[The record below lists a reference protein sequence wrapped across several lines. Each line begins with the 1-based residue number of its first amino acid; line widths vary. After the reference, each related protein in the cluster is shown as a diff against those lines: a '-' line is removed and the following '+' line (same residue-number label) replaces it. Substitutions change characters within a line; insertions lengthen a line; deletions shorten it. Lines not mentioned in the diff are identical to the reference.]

1 MTCNDLSHN
10 CLTYSKIQANL
21 QETGK
26 QFTFERGLRN
36 DTSFPPSFRAIP
48 DDQPQDITPFIV
60 PKGILVPSPRKRMI
74 FNLLLNTESRKL
86 CYSIPS
92 RRRFVIPTI
101 NYQHTLQPRSST
113 SDRIPE
119 QDYLFSKLI

>member
-1 MTCNDLSHN
+1 MTCNDLSYN

-26 QFTFERGLRN
+26 QITFERGLRN

-60 PKGILVPSPRKRMI
+60 PKGILVPFPER
-74 FNLLLNTESRKL
+74 EW
-86 CYSIPS
+86 
-92 RRRFVIPTI
+92 
-101 NYQHTLQPRSST
+101 SST
-113 SDRIPE
+113 FFWTQKAESYATVLQYTE
-119 QDYLFSKLI
+119 